1 MPPDAE
7 PAAVVAQLNELRAL
21 LAREE
26 RKRDRTNAE
35 LMALQQQLQQV
46 LVDEEMLREQRGG
59 REAPSAARKGAPVA
73 LLDPQQYASMH
84 PEEHAELTLGGF
96 KMSYATLG
104 PRRPESQ

>member
-1 MPPDAE
+1 MW
-7 PAAVVAQLNELRAL
+7 
-21 LAREE
+21 
-26 RKRDRTNAE
+26 
-35 LMALQQQLQQV
+35 QV

-59 REAPSAARKGAPVA
+59 REASSAARKGAPVA

-96 KMSYATLG
+96 KMSCAENPRLCRDGAWGGHDARADAPARGTGRYATLG